1 MLMNEMFNSRHE
13 CMYINYIYDIIL
25 ITFLYKIMNES
36 KINLEKKVRILL
48 NILSVLCEL
57 AERDATFFLPQ
68 KGNEIDYEESVRYLI
83 REIQITSRRIE
94 E

>member
-1 MLMNEMFNSRHE
+1 M
-13 CMYINYIYDIIL
+13 DI
-25 ITFLYKIMNES
+25 KS
-36 KINLEKKVRILL
+36 KVQILL

-68 KGNEIDYEESVRYLI
+68 KGNEIDYEESVRYLV

-94 E
+94 EWIKKNIGMMLLKLLEN

>member
-1 MLMNEMFNSRHE
+1 MEIKN
-13 CMYINYIYDIIL
+13 
-25 ITFLYKIMNES
+25 
-36 KINLEKKVRILL
+36 KVNILL

-68 KGNEIDYEESVRYLI
+68 KGNQIDYEESVRYLV

>member
-1 MLMNEMFNSRHE
+1 MM
-13 CMYINYIYDIIL
+13 DI
-25 ITFLYKIMNES
+25 KR
-36 KINLEKKVRILL
+36 KVNILL
-48 NILSVLCEL
+48 NILSALCEL

-68 KGNEIDYEESVRYLI
+68 KGNEIDYEESVRYLV

>member
-1 MLMNEMFNSRHE
+1 M
-13 CMYINYIYDIIL
+13 DI
-25 ITFLYKIMNES
+25 KS
-36 KINLEKKVRILL
+36 KVQILL
-48 NILSVLCEL
+48 NILQVLCEL

-68 KGNEIDYEESVRYLI
+68 KGNEINYEESVRYLV

>member
-1 MLMNEMFNSRHE
+1 M
-13 CMYINYIYDIIL
+13 DI
-25 ITFLYKIMNES
+25 KS
-36 KINLEKKVRILL
+36 KVQILL

>member
-1 MLMNEMFNSRHE
+1 M
-13 CMYINYIYDIIL
+13 
-25 ITFLYKIMNES
+25 KIQ
-36 KINLEKKVRILL
+36 KKVNILL
-48 NILSVLCEL
+48 DILSVLCEL

-68 KGNEIDYEESVRYLI
+68 KGNEIDYEESVRYLV

>member
-1 MLMNEMFNSRHE
+1 MNEMFNSRHE

>member
-1 MLMNEMFNSRHE
+1 MNTEQ
-13 CMYINYIYDIIL
+13 
-25 ITFLYKIMNES
+25 
-36 KINLEKKVRILL
+36 KVRVLL
-48 NILSVLCEL
+48 NIFSALCEL

-68 KGNEIDYEESVRYLI
+68 KGNEIDYEESIRYLV

>member
-1 MLMNEMFNSRHE
+1 M
-13 CMYINYIYDIIL
+13 DI
-25 ITFLYKIMNES
+25 KN
-36 KINLEKKVRILL
+36 KVNILL